1 MGYQDLI
8 QWTVF
13 NLGSFRI
20 GYEHHQNGLCR
31 INLGS
36 RDGV

>member
-1 MGYQDLI
+1 MGFQDLI
-8 QWTVF
+8 QWVMF
-13 NLGSFRI
+13 NLGSFGM
-20 GYEHHQNGLCR
+20 GYKHHWNGLSR